1 MSKKIIWLDC
11 ETSGLDRDKS
21 GIISLAVMAEV
32 DGKVVD
38 SKTFLMNPVGRELED
53 GALQVNGFTREQ
65 VASFSDWKTV
75 KLEFCS
81 WLDGFVS
88 KFDKEDK
95 ATAAGYN
102 IITFDMGFI
111 ESWFT
116 ASGDKY
122 LYSYFDRFPLDV
134 YRMVPMLEWSGL
146 GGLPNRKLG
155 TVCASMGVKL
165 EDAHEAMADVRATR
179 ELAGKIRGRIY
190 KNDETLEKLVG
201 EIFHA
206 FEGDGWPGPD
216 YIKDLIKEAL
226 S

>member
-11 ETSGLDRDKS
+11 ETSGLDQNRN
-21 GIISLAVMAEV
+21 GIISLAVMAEI
-32 DGKVVD
+32 DGTVVD

-65 VASFSDWKTV
+65 VASFADWKTV
-75 KLEFCS
+75 KLGFCS

-111 ESWFT
+111 ESWFL

-122 LYSYFDRFPLDV
+122 LYSYFDRFPLDI

-146 GGLPNRKLG
+146 KGLPNRKLG
-155 TVCASMGVKL
+155 TVCESMGVKL
-165 EDAHEAMADVRATR
+165 EDAHEAMADVEATR
-179 ELAGKIRGRIY
+179 ELAGKIRAILQGG
-190 KNDETLEKLVG
+190 L
-201 EIFHA
+201 
-206 FEGDGWPGPD
+206 PG
-216 YIKDLIKEAL
+216 
-226 S
+226 